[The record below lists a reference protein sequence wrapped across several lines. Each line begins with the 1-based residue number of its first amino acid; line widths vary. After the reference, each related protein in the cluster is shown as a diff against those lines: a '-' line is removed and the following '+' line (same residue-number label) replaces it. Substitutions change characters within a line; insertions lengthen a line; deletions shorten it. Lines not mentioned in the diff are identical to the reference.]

1 MDLVRRILQAIA
13 VSTLIVASLNASAGL
28 CLCHRGSEVSGSS
41 PASHGCCHGQN
52 GSGTLAIQA
61 AGSCC
66 HIETAARDATPTEA
80 VQLAP
85 PQFEAAPVHESAG
98 QRLIQPVATTLF
110 APSPPLRALRI

>member
-1 MDLVRRILQAIA
+1 MKQLVRSLGVALLVA
-13 VSTLIVASLNASAGL
+13 ASLNASAGL
-28 CLCHRGSEVSGSS
+28 CFCHRGPDE
-41 PASHGCCHGQN
+41 PASLPDGHGCCHGQN
-52 GSGTLAIQA
+52 AAGTLAVQA

-98 QRLIQPVATTLF
+98 LRLIQPVATTLF
-110 APSPPLRALRI
+110 APSLPLRALRI